1 MGQVWDAPPHGGVVD
16 VQVKV
21 VVVDIHGQLE
31 ALHQLVV
38 SDQVVEKSPV
48 KQNNYSQSS
57 TSTFTSVLVCY
68 LVRSLMFSL
77 YSSFT
82 S

>member
-1 MGQVWDAPPHGGVVD
+1 MGQVRHIPPHSGVVD

-31 ALHQLVV
+31 AFHQLVV

-48 KQNNYSQSS
+48 KQNNYSQSF
-57 TSTFTSVLVCY
+57 TSTSVLVCY